1 MNKTKKTIKKAM
13 PMARINTRI
22 RPSQQKFIK
31 AQAKKQNVTE
41 GEIFRD
47 IIDMA
52 MESKKVTRK

>member
-22 RPSQQKFIK
+22 RPGQQKFIK
-31 AQAKKQNVTE
+31 AQAKKLNATE

-47 IIDMA
+47 IIDRV
-52 MESKKVTRK
+52 MEFNKK